1 MMFLGHPLLED
12 PSPRRPPATTPA
24 ILPDYNEG
32 VFRRIKAFLEDI
44 GYEGVANFDMKYDE
58 RDGEIQAVR
67 DQSAPGGV
75 PAIS

>member
-12 PSPRRPPATTPA
+12 PSPVAAGNYAA

-44 GYEGVANFDMKYDE
+44 KYEGVVNSF
-58 RDGEIQAVR
+58 
-67 DQSAPGGV
+67 P
-75 PAIS
+75 